1 MSTMNDENCYGN
13 ARAAPQSA
21 SSKASLSA
29 GSKGP
34 AKARSSTFS
43 NLLKDATNQVRVE
56 YDEKVAVDYT
66 VNEAIHIMDDWCREN
81 KDLTLAKEMAEKE
94 EREEVA
100 RKAAVKSAVAQ
111 GEAAALKVA
120 IDETRR
126 IKAEAKARD
135 SRMAQDSDMAKSMYE
150 ADEKEA
156 FESSKSNMQRAH
168 EDEKLARQ
176 LSMQADDKDSKDCD
190 SDDDKNS
197 DDEKSCGDYKEDV
210 EEKEEGEDEE
220 ALVREVS
227 QKFQQLDA
235 DERAAQDAQRQLHE
249 QQKTEDEQSKKDF
262 ELSRRMAVKTER
274 EAHRSYKYKEM
285 QQSFQRCQ
293 RGAKAVA
300 ELWENAEAEVDD
312 VCEAVCIT
320 LLLPNIINLSVK
332 VIKSGRK

>member
-1 MSTMNDENCYGN
+1 
-13 ARAAPQSA
+13 
-21 SSKASLSA
+21 
-29 GSKGP
+29 
-34 AKARSSTFS
+34 
-43 NLLKDATNQVRVE
+43 
-56 YDEKVAVDYT
+56 
-66 VNEAIHIMDDWCREN
+66 MDDWCREN

-100 RKAAVKSAVAQ
+100 RKAA
-111 GEAAALKVA
+111 AAALKVA

-235 DERAAQDAQRQLHE
+235 D
-249 QQKTEDEQSKKDF
+249 
-262 ELSRRMAVKTER
+262 
-274 EAHRSYKYKEM
+274 
-285 QQSFQRCQ
+285 
-293 RGAKAVA
+293 
-300 ELWENAEAEVDD
+300 
-312 VCEAVCIT
+312 
-320 LLLPNIINLSVK
+320 
-332 VIKSGRK
+332 